1 MKQPQNAFPAN
12 LWRSFFYSPVAS
24 VVTIGLF
31 LLIGAAGWYAWKWGV
46 ADAIFRADFKACMNN
61 HDGACWGFV
70 AEKWRLILFGRFP
83 YDEQWRAAAA
93 TGGVILML
101 VISAFPQLWNRTGC
115 KILTAGW
122 ILALGAFF
130 VLMLGGC
137 FGLSKID
144 PDYWGGLPLTII
156 LTLFGMTAS
165 TPLGILLALGRRSKM
180 SAIRMLCI
188 GYIEL
193 VRGVPL
199 ITVLFVAS
207 FIFPLILPP
216 GFRIDA
222 FWRIVIGIVLFQTAY
237 MAETIRGGLQTI
249 PKGQYEA
256 AASLGLSKY
265 QIYTSVIL
273 PQALVT
279 VIPAFVNNLLS
290 TFMDTSLV
298 TISAAKNKS
307 RSQQKRNINAM
318 ALKEVFQHSI
328 ALSDIDP
335 ELTGVTRKQVWD
347 ALKTAY
353 LNRHEYLDSFLD
365 SKPLKSETV
374 GEKEKIDLE
383 IKLSGQNGG
392 QTIVEHHE
400 LDPEK
405 SITTTIDAT
414 AAGAESQLRIV
425 LEEAS
430 EGYALSFTYSQNLD
444 ETQPEPS
451 PEEKEYRQFLYRAW
465 AWKDGEVCKAIAAQL
480 DKDTSVASVQ

>member
-1 MKQPQNAFPAN
+1 MKRPQSAFPAN
-12 LWRSFFYSPVAS
+12 LWRSFFYSPIAS

-31 LLIGAAGWYAWKWGV
+31 LLIGAAGWYAWRWGV
-46 ADAIFRADFKACMNN
+46 SDAIFRADFKACMNN

-70 AEKWRLILFGRFP
+70 TEKWRLILFGRFP

-93 TGGVILML
+93 TGSVILML
-101 VISAFPQLWNRTGC
+101 IISAFPQLWNRTGC

-122 ILALGAFF
+122 VLALGSFF

-144 PDYWGGLPLTII
+144 PDYWVGLPLTII

-222 FWRIVIGIVLFQTAY
+222 FWRIVIGIVLFQAAY

-298 TISAAKNKS
+298 TIVSMYDLTGSLRLALGDPNWRNFFLEGYLFIAIIYFVFSLIMS
-307 RSQQKRNINAM
+307 RYSIWLEKRIQRS
-318 ALKEVFQHSI
+318 KEQA
-328 ALSDIDP
+328 ALSA
-335 ELTGVTRKQVWD
+335 K
-347 ALKTAY
+347 
-353 LNRHEYLDSFLD
+353 
-365 SKPLKSETV
+365 
-374 GEKEKIDLE
+374 KE
-383 IKLSGQNGG
+383 
-392 QTIVEHHE
+392 H
-400 LDPEK
+400 
-405 SITTTIDAT
+405 
-414 AAGAESQLRIV
+414 
-425 LEEAS
+425 
-430 EGYALSFTYSQNLD
+430 
-444 ETQPEPS
+444 
-451 PEEKEYRQFLYRAW
+451 
-465 AWKDGEVCKAIAAQL
+465 
-480 DKDTSVASVQ
+480 